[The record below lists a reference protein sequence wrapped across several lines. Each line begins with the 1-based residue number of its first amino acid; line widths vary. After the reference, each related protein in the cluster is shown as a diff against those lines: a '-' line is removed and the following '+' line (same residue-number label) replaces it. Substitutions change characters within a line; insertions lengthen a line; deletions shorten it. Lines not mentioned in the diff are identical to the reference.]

1 MKLRREKLPS
11 QDTDTPH
18 KPPSVSSP
26 IADSKPDIAALAAIS
41 VSPHRPRK
49 RKRIPYTLV
58 EASKG
63 NRCPTSGCDGVGH
76 ITGLYAMHFAVSGCP
91 LAHGKTPEECKAR
104 REELNRLRTKTLP
117 PQESGGEGGGGVEEN
132 QNSKHLK
139 MTSNTG
145 GSTLPSSRRT
155 TAVSPCTLWGEGGGG
170 RKREGGGVGGG
181 RKGERG
187 RRREMGMGKEKFE
200 GGGRGG
206 KGRRRRSITA
216 AVLSLLSL
224 HAKLTTLG
232 QNAIYFLCPVCV
244 SKLKVFL

>member
-104 REELNRLRTKTLP
+104 REELNRLRNKNFAS
-117 PQESGGEGGGGVEEN
+117 SGEWRRRRRRSGRKPELKAS
-132 QNSKHLK
+132 QNDFQHHWWVYAAILK
-139 MTSNTG
+139 KDNSCKSMYI
-145 GSTLPSSRRT
+145 
-155 TAVSPCTLWGEGGGG
+155 VGGGG
-170 RKREGGGVGGG
+170 RRKKEGGRGVGGG

-200 GGGRGG
+200 GGGGGGG
-206 KGRRRRSITA
+206 KEEGEE
-216 AVLSLLSL
+216 V
-224 HAKLTTLG
+224 
-232 QNAIYFLCPVCV
+232 
-244 SKLKVFL
+244 

>member
-18 KPPSVSSP
+18 KPPSVISSP
-26 IADSKPDIAALAAIS
+26 IHESKPDIATLAAVS
-41 VSPHRPRK
+41 VSSHRPRK

-132 QNSKHLK
+132 QSSKHLK
-139 MTSNTG
+139 MASSTTG

-155 TAVSPCTLWGEGGGG
+155 TAVSLSSTCTL
-170 RKREGGGVGGG
+170 
-181 RKGERG
+181 
-187 RRREMGMGKEKFE
+187 FE
-200 GGGRGG
+200 GEEEER
-206 KGRRRRSITA
+206 
-216 AVLSLLSL
+216 
-224 HAKLTTLG
+224 
-232 QNAIYFLCPVCV
+232 
-244 SKLKVFL
+244 

>member
-139 MTSNTG
+139 MTSNTTG

-206 KGRRRRSITA
+206 GERKKEKKYNRSSFCHCYHCMPN
-216 AVLSLLSL
+216 LQ
-224 HAKLTTLG
+224 H
-232 QNAIYFLCPVCV
+232 
-244 SKLKVFL
+244 

>member
-117 PQESGGEGGGGVEEN
+117 PQESGGEGGGGGGVEEN
-132 QNSKHLK
+132 QSSKHLK
-139 MTSNTG
+139 MVSSTTG

-155 TAVSPCTLWGEGGGG
+155 TAVSPCTLWGWGGGG
-170 RKREGGGVGGG
+170 GGGGAGGTARGGMRPCAGGG
-181 RKGERG
+181 AGCAASLARARPRGAGCRFVAGAAAGGE
-187 RRREMGMGKEKFE
+187 
-200 GGGRGG
+200 
-206 KGRRRRSITA
+206 
-216 AVLSLLSL
+216 
-224 HAKLTTLG
+224 
-232 QNAIYFLCPVCV
+232 
-244 SKLKVFL
+244 